1 MISIISCNDKILR
14 RVSPLRN
21 YILPNFTFI
30 LYSILD
36 TLSIKLPYSLSK
48 KVQKSR
54 NYWYSFFI
62 LLLLWFIISQNNSQ
76 RSPANKSQA
85 LK

>member
-1 MISIISCNDKILR
+1 MLRNRKSILCLFPIINIKAAEKDSTAYSVCFFR

-48 KVQKSR
+48 KVQESR
-54 NYWYSFFI
+54 NY
-62 LLLLWFIISQNNSQ
+62 
-76 RSPANKSQA
+76 R
-85 LK
+85 